1 MVNVT
6 SMGYEI
12 CGVRFDDWEFQ
23 AGVLWF
29 VGLLLRRLRGK
40 GREGKEREGKGRK
53 GKEREGKGRKKG
65 MNERMDLELTP
76 ATYHKTEKPT
86 TNGTA
91 TGSPNPPTSSSPNP

>member
-29 VGLLLRRLRGK
+29 VGLRLRRLRGK
-40 GREGKEREGKGRK
+40 GREGKGRK
-53 GKEREGKGRKKG
+53 GKEKGD
-65 MNERMDLELTP
+65 ER
-76 ATYHKTEKPT
+76 
-86 TNGTA
+86 TNG
-91 TGSPNPPTSSSPNP
+91 P